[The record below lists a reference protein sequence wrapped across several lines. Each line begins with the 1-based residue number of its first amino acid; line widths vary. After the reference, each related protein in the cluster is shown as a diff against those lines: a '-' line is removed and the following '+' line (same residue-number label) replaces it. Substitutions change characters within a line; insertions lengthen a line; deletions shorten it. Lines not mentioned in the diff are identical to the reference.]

1 MNDNAQPSTTSSGP
15 SATPEKPRPGFLR
28 LQDPDASVHRVRLL
42 SVGTMLLLTVAVGV
56 VTRSPWQVLGTL
68 VSGTLMLLNF
78 QGLVS
83 VTDTILGSQSGG
95 PNLLQGAF
103 LLGRYALLGI
113 VLCAIVLTPG
123 MGPIP
128 VALGL
133 SVLVIAILLE
143 AILQLFRG
151 ASRRL

>member
-1 MNDNAQPSTTSSGP
+1 MNGTDSP
-15 SATPEKPRPGFLR
+15 PEQIASQDQQEPTRAGVLQLR
-28 LQDPDASVHRVRLL
+28 DPDATVERVRLIAIAA
-42 SVGTMLLLTVAVGV
+42 TLLLTIAVGV

-68 VSGTLMLLNF
+68 VSSTLMLLNF

-83 VTDTILGSQSGG
+83 VTDTLLGGESARPSF
-95 PNLLQGAF
+95 LQAAF
-103 LLGRYALLGI
+103 LMGRYALLGI

-123 MGPIP
+123 VGPIP

-143 AILQLFRG
+143 AIFQLFRG
-151 ASRRL
+151 TSRRP

>member
-1 MNDNAQPSTTSSGP
+1 MHEDPPPGSPAPAAEARTEPSGGLFALRDRDP
-15 SATPEKPRPGFLR
+15 SV
-28 LQDPDASVHRVRLL
+28 QRVRLMA
-42 SVGTMLLLTVAVGV
+42 VGLMLVLVLGVGV

-78 QGLVS
+78 QGMLS
-83 VTDTILGSQSGG
+83 VTDTLLSGDQEG
-95 PNLLQGAF
+95 PNLLQAAF
-103 LLGRYALLGI
+103 LVGRYALLGI

-123 MGPIP
+123 VGPIP

-151 ASRRL
+151 ASGRP